1 MNRLRL
7 GASSLR
13 DRLEEL
19 MKSNDPE
26 MKCYAPHKLSWYS
39 HGLGWMWPGLERRVI
54 KKEER
59 HRSLKQYLAQR
70 ERAGLIS
77 RQEVVSMLPPLF
89 LEVGPHHTVL
99 DLCAAPGS
107 KTSQML
113 EVMHW
118 PQAEGGA
125 PPTGF
130 ILANELQWRRANML
144 AHQVGRLGSPNM
156 VVVNCD
162 AQFFPEMSSALPEGG
177 REIFRFDRVLCD
189 VPCSGDGTLRKT
201 PYIWRSWT
209 PRDGLCLHIRQLNIL
224 YRGLELLKV
233 GGRLVYSTCS
243 LNPIEDEAVVAAALK
258 RHAGAVQLVPPPE
271 SMSDVKAAEG
281 LATWVVPNP
290 EKNGEFFEDFETTPA
305 EAKSGKTKL
314 LSTMYPPSADFKE
327 QWEEVR
333 RHCRRL
339 LPHLMDTGGF
349 FIATFEKRADLAPSA
364 KARREA
370 RAQKAKETQAEGQ
383 EEEEKEPNE
392 KPKEKAVFRRLTK
405 EYLPVDS
412 VLPEWSQVLDFY
424 GLDASLSH
432 RFVMRAEGD
441 KTIYFISEAAGEL
454 LRQEVKLPTRMVMCG
469 VAAFQ
474 RTGAHHERACPWSL
488 AQDGATQLS
497 ALKLRR
503 KLVCSRSFL
512 RQLLAEREL
521 TIAELRAAAAAG
533 NALGLEAL
541 SEAGELLPGSVALTL
556 NNAAEERLP
565 YALVANASE
574 GALELQLR
582 PQESASLLEDLV
594 GQPTVQEILA
604 TNQPEDQHG
613 EDEVDSGDREEADDT

>member
-1 MNRLRL
+1 MF
-7 GASSLR
+7 
-13 DRLEEL
+13 
-19 MKSNDPE
+19 
-26 MKCYAPHKLSWYS
+26 
-39 HGLGWMWPGLERRVI
+39 PGVQDSEWSGVFALP
-54 KKEER
+54 
-59 HRSLKQYLAQR
+59 SPCPNLNPTGPY
-70 ERAGLIS
+70 GS
-77 RQEVVSMLPPLF
+77 FRQVVSMLPPLF
-89 LEVGPHHTVL
+89 LGVEPHHTVL

-107 KTSQML
+107 KTFQML

-118 PQAEGGA
+118 PQSEGGT

-144 AHQVGRLGSPNM
+144 AHQVGRLGSPCM

-162 AQFFPEMSSALPEGG
+162 AQFFPEMSSASSDR

-258 RHAGAVQLVPPPE
+258 RHGAAVKLVPPPE
-271 SMSDVKAAEG
+271 SMCSVQAGDG

-290 EKNGEFFEDFETTPA
+290 EKTGEFFEDFESAPN
-305 EAKSGKTKL
+305 EVKSGKTKL
-314 LSTMYPPSADFKE
+314 LSTMYPPTGDFKE
-327 QWEEVR
+327 QWEQVR
-333 RHCRRL
+333 RYCRRL

-364 KARREA
+364 KARREEK
-370 RAQKAKETQAEGQ
+370 RAQLKAKEETTETAEA
-383 EEEEKEPNE
+383 EAEEEKEKEPE
-392 KPKEKAVFRRLTK
+392 KPKEKVVFRRLTK

-412 VLPEWSQVLDFY
+412 VLPEWPEVLDFY
-424 GLDASLSH
+424 GLDVSLSH

-441 KTIYFISEAAGEL
+441 KSIFLVSEAAAEL

-474 RTGAHHERACPWSL
+474 RTGSHHERACPWQL
-488 AQDGATQLS
+488 APSAQEGAAQLC

-503 KLVCSRSFL
+503 QLACSRSFL
-512 RQLLAEREL
+512 RQLLVEREL
-521 TIAELRAAAAAG
+521 TIAEVRSLAAQGDAT
-533 NALGLEAL
+533 GLEAL
-541 SEAGELLPGSVALTL
+541 SEADGGAFSPGSIALTL
-556 NNAAEERLP
+556 SSKDEGERP
-565 YALVANASE
+565 PFALVANASE
-574 GALELQLR
+574 SSLELLLR
-582 PQESASLLEDLV
+582 QQEAGSLMEDLA

-604 TNQPEDQHG
+604 TNQQEGLNED
-613 EDEVDSGDREEADDT
+613 DEADSGDREADDV

>member
-1 MNRLRL
+1 MF
-7 GASSLR
+7 
-13 DRLEEL
+13 
-19 MKSNDPE
+19 
-26 MKCYAPHKLSWYS
+26 
-39 HGLGWMWPGLERRVI
+39 PGVQDSEWSGVFALP
-54 KKEER
+54 
-59 HRSLKQYLAQR
+59 SPCPNLNPTGPY
-70 ERAGLIS
+70 GS
-77 RQEVVSMLPPLF
+77 FRQVVSMLPPLF
-89 LEVGPHHTVL
+89 LGVEPHHTVL

-107 KTSQML
+107 KTFQML

-118 PQAEGGA
+118 PQSEGGT

-144 AHQVGRLGSPNM
+144 AHQVGRLGSPCM
-156 VVVNCD
+156 VVAMALVAKWPKMAPVPVMSEPSGAPFQVNCD
-162 AQFFPEMSSALPEGG
+162 AQFFPEMSSASSDR

-258 RHAGAVQLVPPPE
+258 RHGAAVKLVPPPE
-271 SMSDVKAAEG
+271 SMCSVQAGDG

-290 EKNGEFFEDFETTPA
+290 EKTGEFFEDFESAPN
-305 EAKSGKTKL
+305 EVKSGKTKL
-314 LSTMYPPSADFKE
+314 LSTMYPPTGDFKE
-327 QWEEVR
+327 QWEQVR
-333 RHCRRL
+333 RYCRRL

-364 KARREA
+364 KARREEK
-370 RAQKAKETQAEGQ
+370 RAQLKAKEETTETAEA
-383 EEEEKEPNE
+383 EAEEEKEKEPE
-392 KPKEKAVFRRLTK
+392 KPKEKVVFRRLTK

-412 VLPEWSQVLDFY
+412 VLPEWPEVLDFY
-424 GLDASLSH
+424 GLDVSLSH

-441 KTIYFISEAAGEL
+441 KSIFLVSEAAAEL

-474 RTGAHHERACPWSL
+474 RTGSHHERACPWQL
-488 AQDGATQLS
+488 AQEGAAQLC

-503 KLVCSRSFL
+503 QLACSRSFL
-512 RQLLAEREL
+512 RQLLVEREL
-521 TIAELRAAAAAG
+521 TIAEVRSLAAQGDAT
-533 NALGLEAL
+533 GLEAL
-541 SEAGELLPGSVALTL
+541 SEADGGAFSPGSIALTL
-556 NNAAEERLP
+556 SSKDEGERP
-565 YALVANASE
+565 PFALVANASE
-574 GALELQLR
+574 SSLELLLR
-582 PQESASLLEDLV
+582 QQEAGSLMEDLA

-604 TNQPEDQHG
+604 TNQQEGLNED
-613 EDEVDSGDREEADDT
+613 DEADSGDREADDV